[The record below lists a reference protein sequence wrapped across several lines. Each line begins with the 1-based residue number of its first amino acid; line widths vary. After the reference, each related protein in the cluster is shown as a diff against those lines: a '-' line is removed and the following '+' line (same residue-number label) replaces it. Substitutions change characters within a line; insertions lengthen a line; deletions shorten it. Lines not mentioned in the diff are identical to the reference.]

1 VRYRLFYALMALI
14 LLTVPWCGCED
25 GVESPGPLELRGEDT
40 LALYGVSPTTL
51 DPALAR
57 EGDSLEYIVEVFSG
71 LVRFNPD
78 LMLEPDLAESWE
90 RSGDG
95 RVYTFYLRDGLRF
108 HDGRKVTA
116 HDFKYSLERACDPE
130 LGSQTAE
137 TYLGDIVGVK
147 DKLAGA
153 ADSIEGVTVLSN
165 RLLQITIDG
174 RKEYFLSKLA
184 HPVAFVVDKDNVES
198 GVDWWMQPNGT
209 GPFKLREW
217 QDDVL
222 IVLERNDLHYEADE
236 IELKEVSYA
245 LWAGVPM
252 MLYESGEIDVADVSL
267 GDLERVLDPSNPL
280 NKELSVTLGFG
291 LSYVGFNTAEPP
303 FDEVQVRRA
312 FCYAIDKDKIV
323 DLLYKGAVREAD
335 GILPPDMPGYNQYLH
350 GLDFDVEKARDAIR
364 ESSYGNTSALPPM
377 ALTSSGRGYVSGLE
391 GALVDMWSRNL
402 GVEVEVKLWEPEIY
416 PYVIMEEKDEL
427 FTMGWLADYP
437 DPQNFLEVLF
447 RTGTR
452 DNFGEYSNAQVDA
465 WLEEAGVE
473 PDFTARMMK
482 YGLAERA
489 IVEEAAC
496 LPLFHDVSYT
506 LVKPYVKD
514 LPLTPMWI
522 PRLKYVSI
530 EPH

>member
-1 VRYRLFYALMALI
+1 
-14 LLTVPWCGCED
+14 
-25 GVESPGPLELRGEDT
+25 
-40 LALYGVSPTTL
+40 
-51 DPALAR
+51 
-57 EGDSLEYIVEVFSG
+57 
-71 LVRFNPD
+71 
-78 LMLEPDLAESWE
+78 
-90 RSGDG
+90 
-95 RVYTFYLRDGLRF
+95 
-108 HDGRKVTA
+108 
-116 HDFKYSLERACDPE
+116 
-130 LGSQTAE
+130 
-137 TYLGDIVGVK
+137 
-147 DKLAGA
+147 
-153 ADSIEGVTVLSN
+153 
-165 RLLQITIDG
+165 LLQITIDG